1 MNELAVNWKWAIQGY
16 RGLPLSLSLSSS
28 LSSPLHIVSPSCSS
42 LPSPAS
48 PLACSFTFTRFYFP
62 LSISPSSSISFLSS
76 YLVAVRASFVTRAP
90 ASPSFFSLSPLS
102 FLRQSLLPF
111 LCARNVDLND
121 IFGGKF
127 RGNRGKHSTL
137 SGFFLRVPPTP
148 SLFVQHR
155 LSVLLRKQARPEN
168 IVDTYFART
177 SRPRGV
183 VLATEPG
190 GFCWLT
196 LLHVY

>member
-1 MNELAVNWKWAIQGY
+1 MVGGEAWRIECIFGNKYNLNELAVNWKWAIQGY
-16 RGLPLSLSLSSS
+16 LTWGVTALPFFFPLS
-28 LSSPLHIVSPSCSS
+28 PHIVSPPSS
-42 LPSPAS
+42 PISSFSS

-62 LSISPSSSISFLSS
+62 LSSSFSSLSS
-76 YLVAVRASFVTRAP
+76 YLVAVRASFVTLLLR
-90 ASPSFFSLSPLS
+90 SFFS
-102 FLRQSLLPF
+102 RQSILPF

-148 SLFVQHR
+148 LFVHR
-155 LSVLLRKQARPEN
+155 LFSVLLRKQARPEN

-177 SRPRGV
+177 LRPYRV
-183 VLATEPG
+183 ALATEP
-190 GFCWLT
+190 
-196 LLHVY
+196 

>member
-1 MNELAVNWKWAIQGY
+1 MGNPELPGVTA
-16 RGLPLSLSLSSS
+16 LPFSLFTPSYCLSLLLLPPFPCFSSR
-28 LSSPLHIVSPSCSS
+28 LFLHFHSIL
-42 LPSPAS
+42 LPSLHLAFFIYFI
-48 PLACSFTFTRFYFP
+48 PLVLFSCR
-62 LSISPSSSISFLSS
+62 
-76 YLVAVRASFVTRAP
+76 SFVTRAP

-168 IVDTYFART
+168 IVNTYFART

-190 GFCWLT
+190 GLCWLT